1 MTDLSLSRLRK
12 GYADTRAGQIHY
24 RYMSAGDQAP
34 PLVLLHWS
42 PGCGRMFE
50 PFMPSFVERGYS
62 VYAPDVM
69 GMGRSDQRPGDWR
82 MEDMAANMA
91 EALAALG
98 LQDIFLV
105 AGHLTA
111 MVGTELMLQAPGLV
125 KKVVLDGLPA
135 WTEDELK
142 KLLSSVSAGK
152 PTVQEDG
159 SHKTYPWDRA
169 IFALQTWNKSFEL
182 TNDSLPD
189 VYLMAIDCLEQ
200 RFGSPVGAIGQ
211 YDIRPR
217 LPLLDLPVLALTADR
232 ELLRSQ
238 HDGGVALIKDCQEHC
253 FAGDHPLMSPDRADE
268 YVSVIDD
275 FFQG

>member
-1 MTDLSLSRLRK
+1 
-12 GYADTRAGQIHY
+12 
-24 RYMSAGDQAP
+24 
-34 PLVLLHWS
+34 LVLLHWS

-50 PFMPSFVERGYS
+50 PFIPTFVERGYS

-69 GMGRSDQRPGDWR
+69 GMGRSDERPSDWR
-82 MEDMAANMA
+82 IEDMAENMG
-91 EALAALG
+91 EALDALG
-98 LQDIFLV
+98 LNDVYLV
-105 AGHLTA
+105 AGHLTG
-111 MVGTELMLQAPGLV
+111 MVGTELMLQKPGRV
-125 KKVVLDGLPA
+125 KKLALDGAPA
-135 WTEDELK
+135 WTDEERH
-142 KLLSSVSAGK
+142 KLLSSVSTDA

-169 IFALQTWNKSFEL
+169 IFSLQTWNKSFEL
-182 TNDSLPD
+182 NNDTLPD

-200 RFGSPVGAIGQ
+200 RFGSPADAIGQ

-238 HDGGVALIKDCQEHC
+238 HDGAVALIKDCKEHC
-253 FAGDHPLMSPDRADE
+253 FPGDHPLMSPDRADE

-275 FFQG
+275 FFRG